1 MGLFSR
7 KKKIEIPNESSYDI
21 ELNLKEAIEY
31 ASEMRIKLNYS
42 NESIIRLDKLLLIY
56 YEDFKNHDDITT
68 VTCQNTAKI
77 FGTYLGEVIRRNW
90 LFEYKWTDYNG
101 SDYRRPVLEKE
112 IAELT
117 TFMIDPTDEV
127 LKRILYGEKYSTY
140 NYFKDIQNK
149 AMNRE
154 L

>member
-31 ASEMRIKLNYS
+31 ANEMRIKLNYS
-42 NESIIRLDKLLLIY
+42 NESIMNLDKLLLIY

-101 SDYRRPVLEKE
+101 ADYRRPVLEKE

-149 AMNRE
+149 AINRE